1 MEIRRDFNAAQV
13 VILPLLVQEDDANN
27 THVTESHGKSLSP
40 EKQQTRDGKLQEANV
55 VPALP
60 GELHGA
66 ILHALSDRRRATR
79 NQSDKLR
86 IRSGEELINPRTI
99 HNLEP
104 CSAVVQIQ
112 GTYARS
118 VFLSIC
124 FRIRE
129 TNTRKKTEGNM
140 CGLCRD
146 RAHSNAPLSSPT

>member
-40 EKQQTRDGKLQEANV
+40 EKQQRDGKLQEANV

-112 GTYARS
+112 GTYART

>member
-104 CSAVVQIQ
+104 CPAFVQIQ
-112 GTYARS
+112 GTHART